1 MPNICWKSVFIPTPQ
16 PHLPWRLMPPVPA
29 SFWGCCAVL
38 WGALCWHPLL
48 QLMMFV
54 FPSISNSSS
63 FHFQTV
69 YLHLS
74 SCISHFLVLV
84 VYVTFIPF
92 ILVGSQEEVEI
103 KTFFLSL
110 SHLAT
115 SPNIIFWEQLFTL
128 DCIGCLSI
136 SVCYCN
142 WLCGILLYRQMITYY
157 THPQHWTIKVVSN
170 ISLW

>member
-1 MPNICWKSVFIPTPQ
+1 MLNECLQ
-16 PHLPWRLMPPVPA
+16 PHTSAPSSLKADAPSPCIFL
-29 SFWGCCAVL
+29 GCCTVL

-54 FPSISNSSS
+54 FSSISNSSSS

-74 SCISHFLVLV
+74 SFLTFPCPRGLCHFHS
-84 VYVTFIPF
+84 FSF
-92 ILVGSQEEVEI
+92 GGFQEEVEI

-142 WLCGILLYRQMITYY
+142 CMEFYY
-157 THPQHWTIKVVSN
+157 IDR
-170 ISLW
+170 